1 MFRDF
6 DRSRSEAGKLGF
18 IEVFLWND
26 LIENLYVLPEKQSMG
41 YGSRLLRFTID
52 QCRKH
57 PLNDRLW
64 ELEMEWK

>member
-57 PLNDRLW
+57 LLNDRLW